1 MNYSDDDGDD
11 NDSDDNDN
19 NIDGDDQHTFLKQF
33 IKYLLIN

>member
-1 MNYSDDDGDD
+1 MNYSDG
-11 NDSDDNDN
+11 DDNDN